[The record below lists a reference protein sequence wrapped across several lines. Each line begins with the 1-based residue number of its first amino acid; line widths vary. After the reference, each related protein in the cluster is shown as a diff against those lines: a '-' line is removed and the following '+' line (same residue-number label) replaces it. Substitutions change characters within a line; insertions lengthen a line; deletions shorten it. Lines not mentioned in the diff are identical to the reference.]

1 MYCKD
6 CIKVNPLPRC
16 VEQGEEIIL
25 TGINFPNNISS
36 NLYAILWDISNNRQT
51 LWTITIDINGEII
64 ETDGVAS
71 TGLNITDAYNLMGH
85 SYEL

>member
-16 VEQGEEIIL
+16 VEPGQEIIL
-25 TGINFPNNISS
+25 TGINFPNDVSTT
-36 NLYAILWDISNNRQT
+36 LYAILWDISNNRQT
-51 LWTITIDINGEII
+51 LFTITVDGSGDII

-71 TGLNITDAYNLMGH
+71 KFP
-85 SYEL
+85 